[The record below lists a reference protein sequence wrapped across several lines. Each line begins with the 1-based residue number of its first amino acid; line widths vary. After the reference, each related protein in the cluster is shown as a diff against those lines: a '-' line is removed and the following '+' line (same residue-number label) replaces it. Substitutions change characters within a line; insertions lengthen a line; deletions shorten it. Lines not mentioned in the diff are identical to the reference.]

1 MADDYFLA
9 EWLNE
14 QLKIHKLSQGAFAQK
29 AGLSK
34 SVVNRVCTRQ
44 VLKPDILTYLAIAK
58 ALDVPI
64 VTVLQEAGLVQADPE
79 IPELD
84 IFKHV
89 LRQMNPDQRK
99 MGLALLRTVIESGSQ
114 NKGADRG

>member
-1 MADDYFLA
+1 MADDHFLA
-9 EWLNE
+9 DWLNE
-14 QLKIHKLSQGAFAQK
+14 QLKIHNLSQGEFAQK

-34 SVVNRVCTRQ
+34 SVVNRVCTRT
-44 VLKPDILTYLAIAK
+44 VVKPDMLTYLAIAK

-64 VTVLQEAGLVQADPE
+64 VTVLQEAGLVQAGQE

-84 IFKHV
+84 VFTHV
-89 LRQMNPDQRK
+89 LRQMTPEQRK
-99 MGLALLRTVIESGSQ
+99 LGLALMRTVIEAGHQ